1 MVSVWDSSALY
12 SALDGDRWCQTVH
25 TRDHKKLLCFI
36 SVWNNMAILKICEV
50 TPQSPKSSRVQ
61 LSFFYFPEGSN
72 HIFLEAKE
80 RGHVLGLQGA
90 IVTVSDRWAACPVHL
105 FDCRALTSARP
116 FMPWAVVLHSG
127 QTRPLDD
134 PLSHGEANPASTVT
148 AKELDIKWWMKSF
161 LGATSSAVTF
171 VICDSRPWTPFDF
184 IWFVRAGLKPEDV
197 GQI

>member
-1 MVSVWDSSALY
+1 MVPNCAHQGS
-12 SALDGDRWCQTVH
+12 Q
-25 TRDHKKLLCFI
+25 KLLRFI
-36 SVWNNMAILKICEV
+36 SVWNNMAMLQICEV

-148 AKELDIKWWMKSF
+148 AKELDIK
-161 LGATSSAVTF
+161 
-171 VICDSRPWTPFDF
+171 
-184 IWFVRAGLKPEDV
+184 
-197 GQI
+197 

>member
-36 SVWNNMAILKICEV
+36 SVWNIMAILKICEV

-148 AKELDIKWWMKSF
+148 AKELDIK
-161 LGATSSAVTF
+161 
-171 VICDSRPWTPFDF
+171 
-184 IWFVRAGLKPEDV
+184 
-197 GQI
+197 